1 MIQYTGAYIPSCS
14 SINTHHYCQNLSL
27 CRYVG
32 ASEPM
37 PLLVR
42 FLEGFAQHAVL
53 NTAEC
58 AALPDLINLR
68 VLHNCVYFVGRAITG
83 EDTIDT
89 LTTRANMYAERIIWV
104 RKHEKEIVATI
115 SDLMRSKDHSL

>member
-1 MIQYTGAYIPSCS
+1 
-14 SINTHHYCQNLSL
+14 
-27 CRYVG
+27 
-32 ASEPM
+32 M

-53 NTAEC
+53 NEAEC

-83 EDTIDT
+83 EDTIDA
-89 LTTRANMYAERIIWV
+89 LTTRANMYAERIVWV
-104 RKHEKEIVATI
+104 REHESEIVKTI
-115 SDLMRSKDHSL
+115 LDLMKSKDETS